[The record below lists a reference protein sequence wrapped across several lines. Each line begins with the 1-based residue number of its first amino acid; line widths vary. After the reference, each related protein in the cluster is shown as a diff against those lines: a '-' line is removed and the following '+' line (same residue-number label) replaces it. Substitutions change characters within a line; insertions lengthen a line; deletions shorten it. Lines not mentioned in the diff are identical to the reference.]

1 MRKTAIL
8 RCTPIGYMVAAT
20 NIPRLHK
27 RTATIKR
34 PTSKDANMGRH
45 VLLAAALSSAFY
57 FQCADAHP
65 SIPFE
70 VKWQSTFGP
79 AAPTYVAIKSNEQW
93 LRFWESMRVDQE
105 RFVHSPPPSFDK
117 APEIDFSRYTL
128 IVVGTGTKPS
138 GGFGIS
144 IQNVVQKPLHSSVCS
159 RKDTRPQL
167 RRQRRINQSIR
178 SGIDSGDRQRSDLRR
193 YQRRNRLLG

>member
-1 MRKTAIL
+1 
-8 RCTPIGYMVAAT
+8 
-20 NIPRLHK
+20 
-27 RTATIKR
+27 
-34 PTSKDANMGRH
+34 MGRH
-45 VLLAAALSSAFY
+45 VLFAAALSSAFY

-65 SIPFE
+65 SIPVE

-93 LRFWESMRVDQE
+93 LRFWESMRIDQE
-105 RFVHSPPPSFDK
+105 RFVHSPTPSFDK

-144 IQNVVQKPLHSSVCS
+144 IQNVVQKSNH
-159 RKDTRPQL
+159 
-167 RRQRRINQSIR
+167 SIR
-178 SGIDSGDRQRSDLRR
+178 VSVLEKTPGHNCAGSAVSISPFVVASIPATGKEVIFDVISAETAC
-193 YQRRNRLLG
+193 